1 MLNWFKGGA
10 AAPIAS
16 LTAPEAWER
25 IGSGKKGAAPLLL
38 DVREP
43 WEYARGHARGARNLP
58 LSQLAQRL
66 NDVPKDR
73 DVLVI
78 CQSGH
83 RSSNATR
90 LLMQSGYTRVW
101 NITGGTTVWRM
112 HQLPIDQR

>member
-1 MLNWFKGGA
+1 MLNWLKGGA
-10 AAPIAS
+10 VAPIAS
-16 LTAPEAWER
+16 LTVQEAWER
-25 IGSGKKGAAPLLL
+25 IGAGKKGAGPVLL

-43 WEYARGHARGARNLP
+43 GEYARGHARGARNLP
-58 LSQLAQRL
+58 LGQLAQRV

-90 LLMQSGYTRVW
+90 LLLQSGYTRVW
-101 NITGGTTVWRM
+101 NVTGGTTVWRM
-112 HQLPIDQR
+112 CQLPMDQR